1 MDILTFLSVTGSLAS
16 IASEVRTISE
26 HYKEKREKFP
36 SNVCSDLVLNHKY
49 CSDIVEEFIV
59 SRYSTIIS
67 NEERNIVKNEFY
79 ARHSDLKNKH
89 EYADPLLDSCF
100 EQLEILLNERMSV
113 GERVIKKQIDDFG
126 TCINNQFHLL
136 DETTDKINHK
146 FKIMSEKFESLLQ
159 NSEKNEYLKV
169 YYEKKRHEFEDVPKE
184 PTVVGNLSIKQAYID
199 IEVNKNYPGSN
210 RASEYII
217 RWCKQYDCGAHLLY
231 GQPGHGKT
239 TLGLKLVYDYIVGN
253 IDFKVFCFPLVSPFY
268 HMIDGDVIR
277 IYDALLLDQYNRKSR
292 LDDKLIEN
300 SLIILLKKE

>member
-16 IASEVRTISE
+16 IASEVRTISK

-126 TCINNQFHLL
+126 
-136 DETTDKINHK
+136 
-146 FKIMSEKFESLLQ
+146 
-159 NSEKNEYLKV
+159 
-169 YYEKKRHEFEDVPKE
+169 
-184 PTVVGNLSIKQAYID
+184 NLSIKQAYID
-199 IEVNKNYPGSN
+199 IEVNKNYQGSN